1 MIESEHLRL
10 EAWAK
15 SYGVLGLLGFLSTLL
30 VAGKL
35 LHHLLLY
42 RGYVMKYFIIPP
54 ALISGLIGLMWLAMM
69 KVVDPAMAKDL
80 VDGLDSLKLN
90 LINFALAAL
99 TLGLFC
105 SRSSTQHSSLRR
117 IFHSIVHEGGPMIV
131 YSQIL
136 IWGQSSVCLLL
147 CTVMNSI
154 PQMNKSFPNLFSGMV
169 PLGIEAGPDVIP
181 TAVYKN
187 LWSQTVVQEAE
198 TLGLFACCIMS
209 ILVISAKQYYSYDAF
224 ENVTGKSSDGEND
237 KSKPRKEA
245 YTKRAFGSGEFEA
258 FRRGSRKLSPNKII
272 ATSALSQDL
281 GLPPRYRNS
290 SAPSSSSQQQ
300 THSPMSAQWGMQ
312 VDTSQFRRDMFLD
325 NDAALDDHLDISGV
339 KNKNY
344 SSLGTHVA
352 LIFICV
358 FLSFNFGLSARF
370 FEAEIE
376 WFRAHRILSGI
387 RLFEMSIVFSIV
399 IIHYLLLC
407 TKLSFRTEWFM
418 RLSGLM
424 LDMTC
429 IAKLSSAIPDPK
441 NVAEV
446 HYGLISVFVLACTL
460 WNIYVFVYFAKDM
473 FPNFYFERAVVLS
486 ADAMGH
492 PAMGLLF
499 ARTLD
504 PEMSTPV
511 PVAYICKLAMF
522 VVPSSGGKNTIV
534 ISLVDRHGPV
544 VALVICVC
552 VVGAWAMIFDQYLKS
567 RYITGNPRTGGAA
580 EGSFKKQ
587 VSKNFS
593 VDEKSQSLSNI
604 RGISSSGLR
613 NREEGGSRDVNFN
626 FSDDNSFGDGLEF
639 EEEGNGLEFEEG
651 GEGDEEAEK
660 VELLSGGGEDKSA
673 SAHTKQSG
681 YKDFQT
687 DHQFS
692 APVELKMSH
701 ESSIISYAQFQDLAG
716 WLPSSDQTKKFVLKY
731 SLQRDGASLAS
742 LLSLCHTGANDCF
755 SSLIVIEDSWGYIF
769 GGYIASAL
777 SNSRSYYGTGESF
790 VFTLAPSANV
800 YRSEGT
806 NSLFVLSSVDQLL
819 MGGGGDGFA
828 FQLDDEL
835 NTGVSNQSE
844 TYRNPQLASNEFF
857 KCLNVEV
864 WTTES
869 PGYNV

>member
-1 MIESEHLRL
+1 
-10 EAWAK
+10 
-15 SYGVLGLLGFLSTLL
+15 
-30 VAGKL
+30 
-35 LHHLLLY
+35 
-42 RGYVMKYFIIPP
+42 
-54 ALISGLIGLMWLAMM
+54 
-69 KVVDPAMAKDL
+69 
-80 VDGLDSLKLN
+80 
-90 LINFALAAL
+90 
-99 TLGLFC
+99 
-105 SRSSTQHSSLRR
+105 
-117 IFHSIVHEGGPMIV
+117 MIV

-187 LWSQTVVQEAE
+187 LWSQTVVQESE
-198 TLGLFACCIMS
+198 TLGLFACCVLS
-209 ILVISAKQYYSYDAF
+209 ILVISAKQYYSYDIF
-224 ENVTGKSSDGEND
+224 ESVAGKSSDGEND
-237 KSKPRKEA
+237 YNIKTKSRKEA

-258 FRRGSRKLSPNKII
+258 FRRGPQSPKASVLSSVAQP
-272 ATSALSQDL
+272 A
-281 GLPPRYRNS
+281 RNRH
-290 SAPSSSSQQQ
+290 SSSSSPALASSLQFHQQQ
-300 THSPMSAQWGMQ
+300 QQQQHEAETGMSAQWGLPPTDASM
-312 VDTSQFRRDMFLD
+312 FRRDMFLD
-325 NDAALDDHLDISGV
+325 SDAHLDDHLLSRTAKA
-339 KNKNY
+339 KNF

-358 FLSFNFGLSARF
+358 FLSFNFGLVARF

-376 WFRAHRILSGI
+376 WFKAHRILSGI

-399 IIHYLLLC
+399 IIHYLLLY

-429 IAKLSSAIPDPK
+429 IAKLASAIPDPK
-441 NVAEV
+441 NVEEV

-460 WNIYVFVYFAKDM
+460 WNIYVFVYFAKEM

-534 ISLVDRHGPV
+534 ISLVDRHGPL

-552 VVGAWAMIFDQYLKS
+552 VVGAWAMIFDQYLKT
-567 RYITGNPRTGGAA
+567 RYVNTTAGAFSKVA
-580 EGSFKKQ
+580 KK
-587 VSKNFS
+587 FS
-593 VDEKSQSLSNI
+593 VTAADIESGGQMPHLALAASPAV
-604 RGISSSGLR
+604 RAGISSHGLR
-613 NREEGGSRDVNFN
+613 NREEGGARDVNFN
-626 FSDDNSFGDGLEF
+626 FSDDNSFGENKALLSEDVLEF
-639 EEEGNGLEFEEG
+639 DEEEEEEDGAGESSNSVTAEDRAGGGGGAGRAEEG
-651 GEGDEEAEK
+651 AAAARK
-660 VELLSGGGEDKSA
+660 NSSLALSG
-673 SAHTKQSG
+673 
-681 YKDFQT
+681 KDFP
-687 DHQFS
+687 DIE
-692 APVELKMSH
+692 VKMSH
-701 ESSIISYAQFQDLAG
+701 DSSIMSYSQLQEIAS
-716 WLPSSDQTKKFVLKY
+716 WLPLSVQTKKFVLKY
-731 SLQRDGASLAS
+731 SLQRDGASLATM
-742 LLSLCHTGANDCF
+742 LSLCQTGANDCF

-769 GGYIASAL
+769 GGYVASAL
-777 SNSRSYYGTGESF
+777 TNSRSYYGTGESF
-790 VFTLAPSANV
+790 VYSLAPAAKV
-800 YRSEGT
+800 YHSEGG
-806 NSLFVLSSVDQLL
+806 NDLFVLSSVDQLL
-819 MGGGGDGFA
+819 MGGGGEGFA

-835 NTGVSNQSE
+835 NTGVSNRSD
-844 TYRNPQLASNEFF
+844 TFRNPQLASNEFF

>member
-42 RGYVMKYFIIPP
+42 RGYVMKYFIVPP
-54 ALISGLIGLMWLAMM
+54 SLLSGLIGLMWLAMM
-69 KVVDPAMAKDL
+69 KAVDPAMTKDL
-80 VDGLDSLKLN
+80 LDGLDSLKLN

-105 SRSSTQHSSLRR
+105 TRSSTQHSSLRK
-117 IFHSIVHEGGPMIV
+117 IFHSTMHEGAPMIV

-147 CTVMNSI
+147 CTIMNSI

-198 TLGLFACCIMS
+198 TLGLFACCVMS
-209 ILVISAKQYYSYDAF
+209 ILVISAKQYYTYDVF
-224 ENVTGKSSDGEND
+224 ESVTGKSSDGEND
-237 KSKPRKEA
+237 MSKPRKEA

-258 FRRGSRKLSPNKII
+258 FRRGPRKESPKIN
-272 ATSALSQDL
+272 AMSASTMALSQDL
-281 GLPPRYRNS
+281 GLPQRYRHTS
-290 SAPSSSSQQQ
+290 SPSTMQH
-300 THSPMSAQWGMQ
+300 THSPMSTQWGLE
-312 VDTSQFRRDMFLD
+312 VDTSKFRKDMFLD
-325 NDAALDDHLDISGV
+325 NDAQIDDIRGS
-339 KNKNY
+339 KSRNY

-358 FLSFNFGLSARF
+358 FLSFNFGLCARF

-376 WFRAHRILSGI
+376 WFKAHRILSGI

-399 IIHYLLLC
+399 IIHYILYF
-407 TKLSFRTEWFM
+407 TNLSFRTEWFM

-424 LDMTC
+424 LDLTC
-429 IAKLSSAIPDPK
+429 IAKLASAVPDPK
-441 NVAEV
+441 NVEEV
-446 HYGLISVFVLACTL
+446 HYGLISVFVMACTL
-460 WNIYVFVYFAKDM
+460 WNMYVFVYFAKEM

-534 ISLVDRHGPV
+534 ISLVDRHGPM
-544 VALVICVC
+544 VALIICVC
-552 VVGAWAMIFDQYLKS
+552 VVGAWAMIFDQYLKT
-567 RYITGNPRTGGAA
+567 RYVNTNAFNKPVT
-580 EGSFKKQ
+580 KK
-587 VSKNFS
+587 FS
-593 VDEKSQSLSNI
+593 LDAPNSNSPPLSTSSPSI
-604 RGISSSGLR
+604 RSGISSSGLR
-613 NREEGGSRDVNFN
+613 NREEGGNRDVNFAFN
-626 FSDDNSFGDGLEF
+626 DENAFDERTSFLTEDGLEF
-639 EEEGNGLEFEEG
+639 DDDEE
-651 GEGDEEAEK
+651 GEGDRFNAEDNIEGGVRK
-660 VELLSGGGEDKSA
+660 QTSSSKLTTDPFSPPAVDLKLSHDSA
-673 SAHTKQSG
+673 I
-681 YKDFQT
+681 
-687 DHQFS
+687 
-692 APVELKMSH
+692 V
-701 ESSIISYAQFQDLAG
+701 SISQFQDLAS
-716 WLPSSDQTKKFVLKY
+716 WLPSSVQTKKFVLKY
-731 SLQRDGASLAS
+731 SLQRDGASLAT
-742 LLSLCHTGANDCF
+742 LLSLCHDSASDCF
-755 SSLIVIEDSWGYIF
+755 SSLIIIEDSWGYIF
-769 GGYIASAL
+769 GGYVASAL
-777 SNSRSYYGTGESF
+777 ENSRSYYGNGESF
-790 VFTLAPSANV
+790 VFSLTPTPKIYHSDGSND
-800 YRSEGT
+800 
-806 NSLFVLSSVDQLL
+806 LFVLSSVDQLL

-835 NTGVSNQSE
+835 NTGVSNRSD
-844 TYRNPQLASNEFF
+844 TFRNPQLASNEFF

>member
-1 MIESEHLRL
+1 
-10 EAWAK
+10 
-15 SYGVLGLLGFLSTLL
+15 
-30 VAGKL
+30 
-35 LHHLLLY
+35 
-42 RGYVMKYFIIPP
+42 MKYFIVPP
-54 ALISGLIGLMWLAMM
+54 ALVSGLIGLLWLAVM
-69 KVVDPAMAKDL
+69 KAVDPAMTKDL
-80 VDGLDSLKLN
+80 LDGLDSLKLN

-105 SRSSTQHSSLRR
+105 TRSSSQHSSLRK
-117 IFHSIVHEGGPMIV
+117 IFHSTMHEGAPMIV

-147 CTVMNSI
+147 CTIMNSI

-198 TLGLFACCIMS
+198 TLGLFACCVMS
-209 ILVISAKQYYSYDAF
+209 ILVISAKQYYTHDVF
-224 ENVTGKSSDGEND
+224 ESVTGKSSDGEND
-237 KSKPRKEA
+237 KTKPRKEA

-258 FRRGSRKLSPNKII
+258 FRRGPRKESPKIS
-272 ATSALSQDL
+272 AMSASTMALSQDL
-281 GLPPRYRNS
+281 GLPQRYRHTS
-290 SAPSSSSQQQ
+290 SPSTMQQ
-300 THSPMSAQWGMQ
+300 THSPMSTQWGLQ
-312 VDTSQFRRDMFLD
+312 VDTSKFRRDMFLD
-325 NDAALDDHLDISGV
+325 NDSNLDNVSSS
-339 KNKNY
+339 KFKNY

-376 WFRAHRILSGI
+376 WFKAHRILSGI

-399 IIHYLLLC
+399 IIHYLLQY

-429 IAKLSSAIPDPK
+429 IAKLASAIPDPK
-441 NVAEV
+441 NVEEV
-446 HYGLISVFVLACTL
+446 HYGLISVFVMACTL

-534 ISLVDRHGPV
+534 ISLVDRHGPMI
-544 VALVICVC
+544 ALVICVC
-552 VVGAWAMIFDQYLKS
+552 VVGAWAMIFDQYLKT
-567 RYITGNPRTGGAA
+567 RYVNTNMVGGQ
-580 EGSFKKQ
+580 SNNKQ
-587 VSKNFS
+587 VTKKFS
-593 VDEKSQSLSNI
+593 LDGSSPPPSTNSPSVRS
-604 RGISSSGLR
+604 GISSSGLR
-613 NREEGGSRDVNFN
+613 HRDEGGGVRDVNFN
-626 FSDDNSFGDGLEF
+626 FNDEHSFDERTNLLN
-639 EEEGNGLEFEEG
+639 GNGLEFDEEG
-651 GEGDEEAEK
+651 DDVDPVNEEGDRGEESLRK
-660 VELLSGGGEDKSA
+660 QNSHTNLKEDPFKISA
-673 SAHTKQSG
+673 I
-681 YKDFQT
+681 D
-687 DHQFS
+687 
-692 APVELKMSH
+692 LKMSH
-701 ESSIISYAQFQDLAG
+701 DSSIVSYAQFQDLAG
-716 WLPSSDQTKKFVLKY
+716 WLPASVQTKKFVLKY
-731 SLQRDGASLAS
+731 SLQRDGASLAT
-742 LLSLCHTGANDCF
+742 LLSLCHDSAADCF
-755 SSLIVIEDSWGYIF
+755 SSLIIIEDSWGYIF
-769 GGYIASAL
+769 GGYVASAL
-777 SNSRSYYGTGESF
+777 ANSRAYYGSGESF
-790 VFTLAPSANV
+790 VFSLTPSPKV
-800 YRSEGT
+800 YHSEGS
-806 NSLFVLSSVDQLL
+806 NDMYILSSVDQLL

-835 NTGVSNQSE
+835 NTGVSNRSD
-844 TYRNPQLASNEFF
+844 TFRNPQLASNEFF

>member
-35 LHHLLLY
+35 LHHLLLF

-54 ALISGLIGLMWLAMM
+54 ALVSGVIGLLWLSAMK
-69 KVVDPAMAKDL
+69 KVDSAMAKDL
-80 VDGLDSLKLN
+80 LDGLDSLKLN
-90 LINFALAAL
+90 LINFALASL

-105 SRSSTQHSSLRR
+105 SRSSSHHSSLRR
-117 IFHSIVHEGGPMIV
+117 IFNSVFHESAPMIV

-147 CTVMNSI
+147 CTVMNTI
-154 PQMNKSFPNLFSGMV
+154 PQMNKAFPNLFSGMV

-198 TLGLFACCIMS
+198 TLGLFACCVLCIV
-209 ILVISAKQYYSYDAF
+209 VISAKQYFSHDVF
-224 ENVTGKSSDGEND
+224 ESITGKAVDGQD
-237 KSKPRKEA
+237 KTKPRKEA

-258 FRRGSRKLSPNKII
+258 FRRGPQKPSPKIS
-272 ATSALSQDL
+272 TSLVLEDDL
-281 GLPPRYRNS
+281 AIPQRHRHS
-290 SAPSSSSQQQ
+290 STPAAIYES
-300 THSPMSAQWGMQ
+300 HSPMASQLGLQ
-312 VDTSQFRRDMFLD
+312 VDTSKFRSDMFLD
-325 NDAALDDHLDISGV
+325 GGAHLQLNSR
-339 KNKNY
+339 KQSNY

-358 FLSFNFGLSARF
+358 FLAFNFGLCARF
-370 FEAEIE
+370 FEAEID
-376 WFRAHRILSGI
+376 WFRAHRILSSV

-399 IIHYLLLC
+399 IIHYILIH

-424 LDMTC
+424 LDLTC
-429 IAKLSSAIPDPK
+429 IAKLASAIPDPK
-441 NVAEV
+441 NLEEV
-446 HYGLISVFVLACTL
+446 HYGLVSVFVMACTL
-460 WNIYVFVYFAKDM
+460 WNIYVFIYFAKNM
-473 FPNFYFERAVVLS
+473 FPNFYFERAVVLT

-522 VVPSSGGKNTIV
+522 IVPSSGGKNTIV

-544 VALVICVC
+544 FTLVICVC

-567 RYITGNPRTGGAA
+567 RYVTGNVNSSAQQQV
-580 EGSFKKQ
+580 KK
-587 VSKNFS
+587 KFS
-593 VDEKSQSLSNI
+593 VDQIDGNDMPSPGI
-604 RGISSSGLR
+604 RASISSSGLR
-613 NREEGGSRDVNFN
+613 NRDDAKSVDKSFN
-626 FSDDNSFGDGLEF
+626 FHDNDDIDNDENQGLLSMEGLEF
-639 EEEGNGLEFEEG
+639 DEDSESTGKDKRSFEKANPTTDCHG
-651 GEGDEEAEK
+651 DEGDFVRDNFKAMLEVK
-660 VELLSGGGEDKSA
+660 VTAD
-673 SAHTKQSG
+673 
-681 YKDFQT
+681 
-687 DHQFS
+687 
-692 APVELKMSH
+692 
-701 ESSIISYAQFQDLAG
+701 SSIISHSQFRDLVS
-716 WLPSSDQTKKFVLKY
+716 WLPPSDQMKKFVLKY
-731 SLQRDGASLAS
+731 SLQRDGAALSTLLAQCQS
-742 LLSLCHTGANDCF
+742 GSSDCF
-755 SSLIVIEDSWGYIF
+755 SSIIIIEDSWGYIF
-769 GGYIASAL
+769 GGYVASAL
-777 SNSRSYYGTGESF
+777 TNNSAYYGTGECF
-790 VFTLAPSANV
+790 VFSLMPAPNI
-800 YRSEGT
+800 YRSQDK
-806 NSLFVLSSVDQLL
+806 NPFYVLSNVNQLV
-819 MGGGGDGFA
+819 MGGGGEGYA

-835 NTGVSNQSE
+835 NTGVSNRSE
-844 TYRNPQLASNEFF
+844 TYNNSQLASNEFF

-869 PGYNV
+869 PGFNV